1 MCSVFLDILF
11 YEKEVSF
18 PYFFFLKIL
27 LGMPP
32 PTAPEFLIMIC
43 LSVKVSLQVIFF
55 SRGAFGATILKFLSN

>member
-32 PTAPEFLIMIC
+32 PHRSRVLNYD
-43 LSVKVSLQVIFF
+43 LS
-55 SRGAFGATILKFLSN
+55 LS

>member
-32 PTAPEFLIMIC
+32 PPPLP
-43 LSVKVSLQVIFF
+43 SS
-55 SRGAFGATILKFLSN
+55 